1 MLGNLYQTSFHIP
14 GTLSANIALRWA
26 AARDCTL
33 IHISAGASNDSDA
46 RLVVGTS
53 ADADGFLTSSTIGDA
68 GPAAFDLDN
77 FNGALLSNPGSEY
90 PYIAAGTVIS
100 ADLDFDGSS
109 GTAAQ
114 NVTLVFTFLEA

>member
-14 GTLSANIALRWA
+14 GTLSANIALRWV

-100 ADLDFDGSS
+100 ADLDYDGSS